1 MKYLVFNAGSSSLK
15 VAILES
21 DDRSTVAWAAAE
33 WASQVTHYEFT
44 GPDNTSSQTVDW
56 RDTASAVT
64 RSLVDLRRACPACFT
79 GPDAIVAVGHRVV
92 HGGDFSEA
100 MRVTPHVREQ
110 LGELVELAPLHNP
123 PSLAALDQALVLLP
137 DARHL
142 VCFDTSFHQ
151 TKLAAASRYAVPREW
166 VDRYRIRR
174 YGFHGLSYAYNT
186 RRAGEMLGADK
197 RLVICHLGH
206 GCSACAVSDGRCVDT
221 TMGFTP
227 LEGLMMATR
236 SGSIDVEAVFYLQR
250 EHGLTP
256 DEIFNQL
263 NRHSGLLGVSETS
276 ADMREVLSAAR
287 TGDERARLAVDMY
300 CHRVRQA
307 IGALAVTL
315 GGVDALVFTA
325 GVGEHSAEIRAAI
338 CQGLD
343 CLGLHLDAAANESCR
358 ADQDIATTDSTARI
372 LVIHTREDLSMLDM
386 LSNEKSGR

>member
-1 MKYLVFNAGSSSLK
+1 MNYLVFNAGSSSLK
-15 VAILES
+15 VAILDS
-21 DDRSTVAWAAAE
+21 AGRSTVAWGAAE

-44 GPDNTSSQTVDW
+44 GPDITFSQTVSW
-56 RDTASAVT
+56 RDPASAVA
-64 RSLVDLRRACPACFT
+64 RSLADLRHACPECFT
-79 GPDAIVAVGHRVV
+79 GRDAIEVVGHRVV

-100 MRVTPHVREQ
+100 TLVTPQVREQ
-110 LGELVELAPLHNP
+110 LGELVGLAPLHNP
-123 PSLAALDQALVLLP
+123 PSLAALDQALELLP
-137 DARHL
+137 DLRHI

-151 TKLAAASRYAVPREW
+151 TKLTAASRYAVPREW

-186 RRAGEMLGADK
+186 RRAREMLGTDQ

-206 GCSACAVSDGRCVDT
+206 GCSACAVRDGLCLDT

-250 EHGLTP
+250 QHGLTP
-256 DEIFNQL
+256 DEICKQL
-263 NRHSGLLGVSETS
+263 NRRSGLLGVSETS
-276 ADMREVLSAAR
+276 ADMREVLSASRA
-287 TGDERARLAVDMY
+287 GDERARLAVDMY

-307 IGALAVTL
+307 IGALAATL

-325 GVGEHSAEIRAAI
+325 GVGEHSADIRAAI

-343 CLGLHLDAAANESCR
+343 FLGLHLDPAENQSCR
-358 ADQDIATTDSTARI
+358 ADQDIATSGSTARI

-386 LSNEKSGR
+386 LSSFSH

>member
-15 VAILES
+15 VAVLDSADCGI
-21 DDRSTVAWAAAE
+21 VASAAAD
-33 WASQVTHYEFT
+33 WAGQATHYDFISPEAKI
-44 GPDNTSSQTVDW
+44 SQAVEW
-56 RDTASAVT
+56 RDPASAVA
-64 RSLVDLRRACPACFT
+64 RSLADLRRACPECFS
-79 GPDAIVAVGHRVV
+79 GADAVVAVGHRVV

-100 MRVTPHVREQ
+100 MLVTPHVREQ
-110 LGELVELAPLHNP
+110 LGELVGLAPLHNP
-123 PSLAALDQALVLLP
+123 PSLAALDQALELLP
-137 DARHL
+137 EARHI

-151 TKLAAASRYAVPREW
+151 TKLAAARRYAVPREW
-166 VDRYRIRR
+166 SDRYRIRR

-206 GCSACAVSDGRCVDT
+206 GCSACAVRDGRCVDT

-236 SGSIDVEAVFYLQR
+236 SGSIDAEAIFHLQR

-256 DEIFNQL
+256 DEICNQL

-276 ADMREVLSAAR
+276 ADMREVLSASR
-287 TGDERARLAVDMY
+287 SGDQRARLAVDMY

-325 GVGEHSAEIRAAI
+325 GVGEHSAEIRAAV
-338 CQGLD
+338 CRGLD
-343 CLGLHLDAAANESCR
+343 CLGLHLDLAANQSCR
-358 ADQDIATTDSTARI
+358 ADQDIATSDSAARI
-372 LVIHTREDLSMLDM
+372 LVIHTREELSMLNM
-386 LSNEKSGR
+386 LSDFRD